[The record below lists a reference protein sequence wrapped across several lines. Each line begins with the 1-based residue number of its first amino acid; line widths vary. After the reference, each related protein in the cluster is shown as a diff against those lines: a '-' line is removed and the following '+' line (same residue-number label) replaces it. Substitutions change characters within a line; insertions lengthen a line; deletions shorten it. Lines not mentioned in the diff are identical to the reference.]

1 MAKAKPFEEY
11 SSQYENWFTLYGF
24 AYESELEAVRRQ
36 LPRSEAGIEIGVGS
50 GRFAA
55 PLGIELGLE
64 PSANM
69 SKIAQERGINIV
81 RGIAEAIPFRD
92 STFDFAL
99 MVTTICFVDDLM
111 AALKELY
118 RILKPGG
125 YLINA
130 FVDRD
135 SPIGRLYE
143 RNKKTNVFYQYA
155 VFYSAGEIASAL
167 EKTGFEDLT
176 FSQTLFRSLSGL
188 DRAELAKA
196 GYGEGSF
203 VTIKARK

>member
-1 MAKAKPFEEY
+1 MVKAKPFEEHT
-11 SSQYENWFTLYGF
+11 SQYENWFALHGF

-36 LPRSEAGIEIGVGS
+36 LPHSGAGIEIGAGS

-92 STFDFAL
+92 SSFDFAL

-130 FVDRD
+130 FIDRD
-135 SPIGRLYE
+135 SPIGQLYE
-143 RNKKTNVFYQYA
+143 RNKRNNVFYQYA

-167 EKTGFEDLT
+167 EETGFENLT
-176 FSQTLFRSLSGL
+176 FSQTLFRSLSRL
-188 DRAELAKA
+188 DRVEPAKA